1 MGKKIAVIG
10 SGLAGTAAALACGPG
25 SGLTIISAGGG
36 ATSFCSGAL
45 DVAGDV
51 NAPDN
56 RPDLVGTDVA
66 ANIRSLIS
74 SRPRHAYA
82 LLAGGSEAGAAEVLE
97 LVKQSVAELFPSDG
111 LVDLEGD
118 AGHNRPCFT
127 SLGTVKFTALYPTR
141 TARPDS
147 PAMERPLVVGIIR
160 LLDFDPETWGLVAAE
175 NSSRLG
181 RELAPLACSIRLG
194 PDQDRQAPE
203 TATLIGRDMEAFAKA
218 VRDALGRAADA
229 TCVVLPPVLP
239 VRQRREALAVLD
251 SELSLPVYET
261 LSLPPSV
268 PGIRISAQLADRA
281 RERGVMTVRAMAVGF
296 ETDGKSVKSV
306 VVDAAGE
313 ISRIEADAF
322 VLATGKFVGGG
333 IIKDPSFRE
342 TVFDLP
348 VFSQGEVVT
357 DVHAGKVLGCHVNE
371 RHDLFEAGLETDNRM
386 RPLGAD
392 GSPAFDNLFAAGS
405 VLAGHNYIVDGAGA
419 GAALATG
426 ARAGKEAGGD

>member
-97 LVKQSVAELFPSDG
+97 LVKQSVGELFPSDG

-147 PAMERPLVVGIIR
+147 PAMERPLVVGISR

-181 RELAPLACSIRLG
+181 RELAPLACSMI
-194 PDQDRQAPE
+194 A
-203 TATLIGRDMEAFAKA
+203 RDMGAFAKA
-218 VRDALGRAADA
+218 VRDALDRATDA

-251 SELSLPVYET
+251 SELSLPAYET

-296 ETDGKSVKSV
+296 EADGKSVKSL

-333 IIKDPSFRE
+333 IIKDPTFRE

-426 ARAGKEAGGD
+426 ARAGKEAFGD